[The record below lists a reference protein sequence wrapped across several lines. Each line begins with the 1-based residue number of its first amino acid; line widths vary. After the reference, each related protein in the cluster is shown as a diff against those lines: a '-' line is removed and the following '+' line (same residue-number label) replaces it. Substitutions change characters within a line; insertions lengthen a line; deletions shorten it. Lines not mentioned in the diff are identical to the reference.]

1 LDDFKEEELNVE
13 TDPSDA
19 DGKPKF
25 QYGNY
30 NRYYGYRLEGSDPRF
45 RFFDPDWFRGKDIL
59 DIGCNVGEVTMSIA
73 RDMAPK
79 RILGMDID
87 DMLICKARKL
97 LKQYANTK
105 VPSAMATPN
114 PGVEISQK
122 KTEQLFPQ
130 NLPMIFGPLDPATTT
145 ATQQQQ
151 TCQPYPQP
159 QTPALSS
166 ILFPNNI
173 KFLCDNYVL
182 ESDDLLEFSQP
193 EFDTILCLST
203 TKWLHLNFGD
213 DGLKRA
219 FKRMFAQLRPNGTL
233 ILEPQSLAS
242 YSKKARKINAVTKDN
257 FNNMKF
263 KPNQF
268 VEYLINDVGFSGG
281 EIIGTPQHSALGFRR
296 AIYVFK
302 KP

>member
-1 LDDFKEEELNVE
+1 
-13 TDPSDA
+13 
-19 DGKPKF
+19 
-25 QYGNY
+25 
-30 NRYYGYRLEGSDPRF
+30 
-45 RFFDPDWFRGKDIL
+45 
-59 DIGCNVGEVTMSIA
+59 MSIA

-79 RILGMDID
+79 SIIGLDID
-87 DMLICKARKL
+87 EMLISKARKL
-97 LKQYANTK
+97 VKQYANTK

-114 PGVEISQK
+114 PGVEVPVK

-130 NLPMIFGPLDPATTT
+130 SLPMIFGPLDPGT
-145 ATQQQQ
+145 QQ
-151 TCQPYPQP
+151 TCQLVPQP
-159 QTPALSS
+159 LPTLST

-182 ESDDLLEFSQP
+182 EDDDLLDFAQP

-203 TKWLHLNFGD
+203 TKWMHLNFGD

-219 FKRMFAQLRPNGTL
+219 FKRMFAQLRSNGTL
-233 ILEPQSLAS
+233 ILEPQGLAS
-242 YSKKARKINAVTKDN
+242 YSKKARKISAVTKDN

-268 VEYLINDVGFSGG
+268 VEYLINNVGFTGG

-296 AIYVFK
+296 AIYVSITRT
-302 KP
+302 